1 MLAMEPTKALGYR
14 DSYLFFHKHPSLERV
29 RITDDEKKILVD
41 MGMLVTWFK
50 NRDVAVVTAR
60 SVFKCFGHKIIK
72 RGRRIKDDYY
82 EAERPER
89 FSLANESR
97 SHRKQSEKAAAIED
111 EKNEVEVEDHSRKS
125 LIGKT
130 ARSEGY
136 SSSVP
141 LSNETWMHHAALAAR
156 GFNAQLHE
164 RRAAK
169 PTFYDIHSNINQ
181 VPSSF
186 QPKACHFEF
195 TPAKEDTTEPTFEF
209 KPKSN
214 KYNAPIYRGIGKDLL
229 DYNVESV
236 INELANSDQERDKV
250 KEILSND
257 IALQPPSIDDNYP
270 LALMEGQFQANFPI
284 HQARFNYPVPKIPDP
299 SKLIDTAQ
307 SLAAQQYY
315 LGLVYQSVNQ
325 FADPQRQSPIGRS
338 PQTYSS
344 PPLQVP
350 QPPQPTPPPPQMMP
364 QPRMPIS
371 VREQCE

>member
-14 DSYLFFHKHPSLERV
+14 DSYLFFHKHSSLQRV
-29 RITDDEKKILVD
+29 RITDNEKKLLVD

-82 EAERPER
+82 ETEREERPNASTVSEP
-89 FSLANESR
+89 R
-97 SHRKQSEKAAAIED
+97 SHRKQPEKATMED
-111 EKNEVEVEDHSRKS
+111 EKNEVEVEDNSRKS

-136 SSSVP
+136 SSAVP

-164 RRAAK
+164 RRAGK

-186 QPKACHFEF
+186 QSKACHFEF
-195 TPAKEDTTEPTFEF
+195 APTKDDTTEPIFEF

-214 KYNAPIYRGIGKDLL
+214 QYNIPIYCGIGRDLL
-229 DYNVESV
+229 DYDVESV
-236 INELANSDQERDKV
+236 INELANNDQERDKV
-250 KEILSND
+250 KELLSND
-257 IALQPPSIDDNYP
+257 IAIKPPSNDDKYP

-284 HQARFNYPVPKIPDP
+284 HQARFNYPIPKIPDP
-299 SKLIDTAQ
+299 SNLIDTAQ

-325 FADPQRQSPIGRS
+325 FADPSRQSPIGRS

-344 PPLQVP
+344 PPLRVP

-371 VREQCE
+371 VRNL